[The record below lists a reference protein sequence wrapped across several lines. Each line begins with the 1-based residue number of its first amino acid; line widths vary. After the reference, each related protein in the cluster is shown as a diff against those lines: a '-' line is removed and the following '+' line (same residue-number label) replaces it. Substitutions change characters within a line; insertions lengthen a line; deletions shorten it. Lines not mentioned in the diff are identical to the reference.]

1 MSTLCGQLLLK
12 FNTTFFKTLQNRQFL
27 SSLSEDVHVVRYN
40 SHDYFCHYL
49 HDLNLY
55 ILDPQFCTIVF
66 SNFATFSGS
75 RYIFSEFVF

>member
-27 SSLSEDVHVVRYN
+27 SSLSKDVHVVRYN

-49 HDLNLY
+49 HDVNLY
-55 ILDPQFCTIVF
+55 ILDPQF

-75 RYIFSEFVF
+75 RYIFSELVF